1 MSSNQ
6 IYVFWRIFFCGIL
19 EYLPPPVHGKK
30 SENALTIR
38 ISVLYWL
45 IEFRGICL
53 KYERVGG
60 EVMDREANSLGE
72 EFASHEDAS

>member
-1 MSSNQ
+1 MQLGST
-6 IYVFWRIFFCGIL
+6 FH
-19 EYLPPPVHGKK
+19 PPFTKK
-30 SENALTIR
+30 NAKNGLST
-38 ISVLYWL
+38 SVLYWL
-45 IEFRGICL
+45 VEFRGICL

>member
-1 MSSNQ
+1 MELGSSSHPSFTWKN
-6 IYVFWRIFFCGIL
+6 RKNG
-19 EYLPPPVHGKK
+19 
-30 SENALTIR
+30 LTIR
-38 ISVLYWL
+38 ISLLYWL
-45 IEFRGICL
+45 VEFRGICL

>member
-1 MSSNQ
+1 MQLGSTSHPP
-6 IYVFWRIFFCGIL
+6 
-19 EYLPPPVHGKK
+19 LPEK
-30 SENALTIR
+30 NAKNGLTFR
-38 ISVLYWL
+38 TTVLYWL
-45 IEFRGICL
+45 VEFRGICL

>member
-1 MSSNQ
+1 MCNWEVLS
-6 IYVFWRIFFCGIL
+6 IPRL
-19 EYLPPPVHGKK
+19 RK
-30 SENALTIR
+30 NAKNGFTNS

-45 IEFRGICL
+45 VEFRGICL